1 MKALWDITRKC
12 SAVRLIQRPF
22 SRHIVKSPLSLP
34 ELQSEMV
41 ERTPLPL
48 FVMKDF
54 LADNKRNEIALID
67 GHTDQSLTYAETYN
81 FSYQL
86 AAQLKDI
93 GISRNDTVAMI
104 LPNHLYYFSIFM
116 AIALRSA
123 ISSSINPLYSES
135 EIAYQLS
142 ALQSKAVFVHFSCLE
157 KTLQA
162 VTGLLKNGGALEQAG
177 LKSVRI
183 IVVES
188 VGDSAVNPVNRGKL
202 MKNENIQIFFLNDLM
217 KDSNLKQESH
227 NSASINAHSNELL
240 SRHDPHSVVTM
251 PFSSGTTGRS
261 KGVMLTHKNLISN
274 ILQGCQIEPKSTVV
288 FPLPFFHIYGFA
300 IGLMISHAL
309 GSKVIFLS
317 TFELSLYLKIIEKYR
332 VNRAYAVPPI
342 ILGLTK
348 QPVVDNY
355 DLSSLKVII
364 SGAAS
369 LGVELQQAC
378 SKRLKGLMIK
388 QLWGMT
394 ELSPLGTISPDS
406 MIDGN
411 GDNNNSSGTL
421 MAGTEARI
429 IDPVT
434 GEDLPATTEGEL
446 LIKGPQVMKGYF
458 NNPTATAETI
468 TSDGWLHTGDIAC
481 FDEEGRLHIRDRLKE
496 LIKYKGFQI
505 APADLEAIILGMKEV
520 KDVIVI
526 PVKDEEVGEIPRAY
540 VVKQADCPSEFKEDD
555 IIKYVHQHVSPQKRL
570 RGGVRFTDAI
580 PKSPSGKLLRRVQ
593 IEIDRKSV

>member
-1 MKALWDITRKC
+1 MRSLRDITRKC
-12 SAVRLIQRPF
+12 CAIRLIQKPF
-22 SRHIVKSPLSLP
+22 SRYVVKSPLSLP

-41 ERTPLPL
+41 EKTPLPL

-54 LADNKRNEIALID
+54 LADNKRNEIALVD
-67 GHTDQSLTYAETYN
+67 GHTDRSLTYGETYN
-81 FSYQL
+81 FTYQL
-86 AAQLKDI
+86 ADRFKDI

-123 ISSSINPLYSES
+123 ISSCINPLYSES
-135 EIAYQLS
+135 EIANQLIS
-142 ALQSKAVFVHFSCLE
+142 LESKTVFVNLACLD

-162 VTGLLKNGGALEQAG
+162 INGLLTPGGALQQAG
-177 LKSVRI
+177 LKSVRV
-183 IVVES
+183 IVVEDAG
-188 VGDSAVNPVNRGKL
+188 VAINAVDKDEILKSSQNK
-202 MKNENIQIFFLNDLM
+202 NIQLFFLNDLM
-217 KDSNLKQESH
+217 SNSDLKQTPHKSIVAH
-227 NSASINAHSNELL
+227 NEELL
-240 SRHDPHSVVTM
+240 SHHDPHSIVTM

-261 KGVMLTHKNLISN
+261 KGVLLTHKNLISN
-274 ILQGCQIEPKSTVV
+274 ILQGCQIEPKATVI

-300 IGLMISHAL
+300 IGLTISHVL
-309 GSKVIFLS
+309 SSKVIFLS
-317 TFELSLYLKIIEKYR
+317 SFDLTLYLKIIEKYQ
-332 VNRAYAVPPI
+332 VNRAYTVPPI
-342 ILGLTK
+342 VLALAK
-348 QPVVDNY
+348 QPAVDNY
-355 DLSSLKVII
+355 NLSSLKVII

-378 SKRLKGLMIK
+378 SKRLKGVMIK

-411 GDNNNSSGTL
+411 GDSNNSSGTL
-421 MAGTEARI
+421 MAGTEAKI
-429 IDPVT
+429 IDPLT
-434 GEDLPATTEGEL
+434 GDDLPSSSEGEL

-458 NNPTATAETI
+458 NNPTATAATI

-481 FDEEGRLHIRDRLKE
+481 FDNEGRLYIRDRLKE
-496 LIKYKGFQI
+496 LIKYKGYQI

-526 PVKDEEVGEIPRAY
+526 PVKDEEAGEIPRAY
-540 VVKQADCPSEFKEDD
+540 VVKQADCPVYFKEED
-555 IIKYVHQHVSPQKRL
+555 IINYVHKHVSPQKRL
-570 RGGVRFTDAI
+570 RGGVRFTDVI

-593 IEIDRKSV
+593 IEIDRRSV